1 MRKRQSH
8 LMVSLALPAMT
19 FTGPSWVHGS
29 EARKQQ
35 QTPPTISTVQG
46 ALAIPGAIVA
56 KGARRELFMRELSKL
71 YELQR
76 LKSAEDEEDSW
87 LISEKQEVD
96 NYIGVVRFAEPRT
109 SCPIPQMDAERR
121 FGRTSPAPVR

>member
-76 LKSAEDEEDSW
+76 LKSAEGEEDSW

-96 NYIGVVRFAEPRT
+96 NYIGVVRFAEPK
-109 SCPIPQMDAERR
+109 
-121 FGRTSPAPVR
+121 